1 MGTTGSFGTGTVA
14 ITSGAFVDFNRSNAY
29 VCANVISGAG
39 KVRNIGIG
47 YLSLTGAN
55 SYTGGTD
62 LNSGTIGFNSGS
74 LGPSGNITFNASA
87 TLRWEP
93 GNTSDISS
101 RLVFSAGVPTFDVAN
116 NTVSLATAFS
126 NAILIIVKDGT
137 GRLTIASSNNVIDAI
152 TVKGGELKIGA
163 GASIG
168 TWDGDI
174 TVEAGATVIFDHSND
189 VVITQQ
195 ISGAGQIIKRGSGKL
210 TLSNG
215 GNNFTGA
222 TTVEAGHLAL
232 NMTGSSDVTVKSGA
246 TFSAYQLG
254 ATITIG
260 DLNIE
265 SGGIL
270 KVAMD
275 TAGPTI
281 DTINCDIVTLTT
293 GAILTLVGYQQTFAP
308 GITSDIINYS
318 GFSGSFSNAA
328 DGSTINTGNISP
340 YAPYILVTYDNGSDN
355 FNLLWFI

>member
-14 ITSGAFVDFNRSNAY
+14 ISSGAFVDFKRSNSY
-29 VCANVISGAG
+29 ICSNVISGAG
-39 KVRNIGIG
+39 KVRNISTGPVI
-47 YLSLTGAN
+47 LTASN

-62 LNSGTIGFNSGS
+62 ITTGTLGFASGGLGSSGA
-74 LGPSGNITFNASA
+74 ITFTAGA
-87 TLRWEP
+87 TLRWYS
-93 GNTSDISS
+93 GNTENVQS
-101 RLVFSAGVPTFDVAN
+101 RLVFVNGSNGIEIDSGTVTF
-116 NTVSLATAFS
+116 STALS
-126 NAILIIVKDGT
+126 NAALIIVKKAA
-137 GRLTIASSNNVIDAI
+137 GRLTLASSNNVVQEIS
-152 TVKGGELKIGA
+152 VEGGEFKIGS

-168 TWDGDI
+168 TWTGAI
-174 TVEAGATVIFDHSND
+174 TIASGATVVFDHSND

-215 GNNFTGA
+215 GNNFTGT
-222 TTVEAGHLAL
+222 TTVEVGHLAL

-281 DTINCDIVTLTT
+281 DKINCDTVTLTT
-293 GAILTLVGYQQTFAP
+293 GAILTLVGYQQAFAP

-318 GFSGSFSNAA
+318 GFSGSFSNAPN
-328 DGSTINTGNISP
+328 GSTFNTGNSSP
-340 YAPYILVTYDNGSDN
+340 FAPYILVTYNNGSNN

>member
-1 MGTTGSFGTGTVA
+1 MGTTGSFGTGNVV
-14 ITSGAFVDFNRSNAY
+14 IESGAIVDFNRSNAY

-47 YLSLTGAN
+47 YISLTGAN
-55 SYTGGTD
+55 TYTGGTD

-74 LGPSGNITFNASA
+74 LGPSGNITFNANA

-126 NAILIIVKDGT
+126 NATLIIVKDGT
-137 GRLTIASSNNVIDAI
+137 GRLTIASSNNAIDGI
-152 TVKGGELKIGA
+152 TVEDGELKIGT

-189 VVITQQ
+189 VEITQQ

-232 NMTGSSDVTVKSGA
+232 NMTGTSDVTVKNGA
-246 TFSAYQLG
+246 TFSVYQLG

-270 KVAMD
+270 RVAMD

-281 DTINCDIVTLTT
+281 DTINCDIVTLTA
-293 GAILTLVGYQQTFAP
+293 GAILTLVGYQQAFMP

-318 GFSGSFSNAA
+318 GFIGSFSNVA
-328 DGSTINTGNISP
+328 DGSTINTGNIAP
-340 YAPYILVTYDNGSDN
+340 FAPYILVTYDNGSDN